1 MKFYVI
7 KVFGFFLLS
16 SLNDIFY
23 IFFDYSKKILMII
36 FVEELNFDC
45 SYKLILY

>member
-1 MKFYVI
+1 MKLHAI
-7 KVFGFFLLS
+7 KAFGSSSSS
-16 SLNDIFY
+16 SLNDILHAS
-23 IFFDYSKKILMII
+23 FDHSKKTLMTI